1 MSERSENTD
10 ESVKWLSNGPGATV
24 STYQGY
30 DMNGFI
36 WYTKQQDHKS
46 TVQNSGVTLV
56 ALSGAKDTSMSY
68 YGWIEEIWELD
79 YFKFRIPL
87 FLCKWIDYRRGV
99 KKDKEGF
106 VSVDFNR
113 LGYQHDPFMLE
124 NQAKQ
129 IFYVVD
135 LTDKNWHVVLSGK
148 RRIVGI
154 GDVVDEEEYDQFDE
168 IPPFST
174 GIEPMQDEHNT
185 QMSYLRSDHDE
196 GVWVQPPQ
204 SKKNK

>member
-1 MSERSENTD
+1 M
-10 ESVKWLSNGPGATV
+10 
-24 STYQGY
+24 
-30 DMNGFI
+30 
-36 WYTKQQDHKS
+36 
-46 TVQNSGVTLV
+46 QNSGVTLV
-56 ALSGAKDTSMSY
+56 ALSGAEDTSMSY
-68 YGWIEEIWELD
+68 YGWIEEILELD

-87 FLCKWIDYRRGV
+87 FLCKWIDNRRGV

-113 LGYQHDPFMLE
+113 LGYQHDPFIL
-124 NQAKQ
+124 AKE

-135 LTDKNWHVVLSGK
+135 PAGKNWHVVLSGK

-154 GDVVDEEEYDQFDE
+154 RDVVDEEEYDQFDE

-185 QMSYLRSDHDE
+185 
-196 GVWVQPPQ
+196 
-204 SKKNK
+204 